1 MKIATSELAFQGRKS
16 IDHIAL
22 SDDWV
27 VGSLDVI
34 SNIYEGENSQTIS
47 ELSPTCLPSTCGS
60 LDCSCEDGPL
70 GRKRGYTEIILTSQR
85 ATCAF
90 WVWMT
95 L

>member
-34 SNIYEGENSQTIS
+34 SNIYEERK
-47 ELSPTCLPSTCGS
+47 LSDHFGVVADLSTQH
-60 LDCSCEDGPL
+60 L
-70 GRKRGYTEIILTSQR
+70 R
-85 ATCAF
+85 
-90 WVWMT
+90 
-95 L
+95 